1 LLEAIPITHARKS
14 FLPSIERVARDLYKF
29 VVTRRGKPMAVVL
42 SYVEYC
48 QMVETLRLFEDGKL
62 AEEVERGLE
71 QAERGELVQSDYM
84 EEHDA

>member
-1 LLEAIPITHARKS
+1 
-14 FLPSIERVARDLYKF
+14 
-29 VVTRRGKPMAVVL
+29 MAVVL